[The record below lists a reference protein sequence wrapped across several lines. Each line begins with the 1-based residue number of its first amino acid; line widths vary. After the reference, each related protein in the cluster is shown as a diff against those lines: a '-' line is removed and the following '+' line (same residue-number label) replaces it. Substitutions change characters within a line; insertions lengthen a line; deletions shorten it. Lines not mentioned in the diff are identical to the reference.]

1 MKTHLLTR
9 LGIVLAAAVLMLL
22 ALPYYW
28 QDNVFHEVAGTGM
41 LVLLV
46 AHNVFNRRWYT
57 RLLRSPIDAR
67 GVVDITVVLWLA
79 TVMLTLLVTSVMVS
93 NTLFSALALDSSFR
107 AKQLHALAAYWGL
120 IILGAHVGMR
130 WTLLMGIARGV
141 VGVKHASSARTWVL
155 RIAALAIVIQ
165 GIRSSFALNIGSKV
179 SSATPG
185 LVGFWGIVR
194 RLFSALLRSRGAL
207 RGCQLLR
214 CVVDAAHQACARH
227 QKHRHINTYH
237 QPSFTERT
245 HADEETVF
253 IGNDTVCRRCHCQ
266 RSRPARSDEPT
277 GWGSSPGPA
286 NHTCR

>member
-165 GIRSSFALNIGSKV
+165 GIRSSFALNVGSKLFLQPLPDWWDFGESSTGFFLHCFAVTGLYAAV
-179 SSATPG
+179 SYYVVLWTQRTKRVRVIKNIAT
-185 LVGFWGIVR
+185 
-194 RLFSALLRSRGAL
+194 
-207 RGCQLLR
+207 
-214 CVVDAAHQACARH
+214 
-227 QKHRHINTYH
+227 
-237 QPSFTERT
+237 
-245 HADEETVF
+245 
-253 IGNDTVCRRCHCQ
+253 
-266 RSRPARSDEPT
+266 
-277 GWGSSPGPA
+277 
-286 NHTCR
+286 